1 MLRASAAIERAGFP
15 TVSIV
20 STGFLK
26 QAEVVARGLGM
37 VDLRI
42 AHYPGTPMVDSSEEL
57 RGKVEAELL
66 PKIIEGLSTT
76 HTSERLQDSA
86 VEPGPSDIVL
96 RGSLD
101 EVNERY
107 SENMWTDGMPVIPPT
122 VERIE
127 RFLRYT
133 DRSAD
138 DVIGVCPP
146 DNREATIWNIAVTG
160 VMAGC
165 RPEYMPV
172 LIAVVEAVTAAEYR
186 MQDAG
191 STPGWE
197 SLITV
202 NGPIAEALDF
212 NSGASVMRIG
222 RRANSSVGRFLRLI
236 LRNLAGFRFAPGA
249 GDKGSIAQNFFVAL
263 AENEAACAEI
273 GWAPYSA
280 DRGFAAGSNVVT
292 VQSVVSVSPP
302 IYTGS
307 DDPEEHARVL
317 AEVVGQSCGYWSPV
331 AMAYARND
339 PLIVMGPSIAKVF
352 AGHGWSKAD
361 LRKYLYDNIWIAADD
376 AERYA
381 YYIGLTGFK
390 LKDQVAKG
398 LLPATYHESDDPKRR
413 IRVFLDPDS
422 IGIVVAGDPGRNQSK
437 CYCSNH
443 TQGPPVSRAIRLPK
457 DWDVL
462 MGSNRSEGGNR

>member
-1 MLRASAAIERAGFP
+1 VLRASAAVERGGFP

-26 QAEVVARGLGM
+26 QAEVVARGLGFP
-37 VDLRI
+37 DLKI
-42 AHYPGTPMVDSSEEL
+42 AHYPGTPMVDSSAQL
-57 RGKVEAELL
+57 REKIERDLL
-66 PKIIEGLSTT
+66 PQIIDGFCRRES
-76 HTSERLQDSA
+76 RLREADVQR
-86 VEPGPSDIVL
+86 EPRPREVVL
-96 RGSLD
+96 RGTLE
-101 EVNERY
+101 EVNERFY
-107 SENMWTDGMPVIPPT
+107 ANGWTDGLPVIPPT
-122 VERIE
+122 IAAIE
-127 RFLRYT
+127 RFLQFT
-133 DRSAD
+133 DRAAD

-146 DNREATIWNIAVTG
+146 DNREATVWNVAATG

-172 LIAVVEAVTAAEYR
+172 LIAVVEAVTDPEFR

-202 NGPIAEALDF
+202 SGPIADELDF

-236 LRNLAGFRFAPGA
+236 LRNMAGFRFAPGA

-263 AENEAACAEI
+263 AENETACREL
-273 GWAPYSA
+273 GWPTYSA
-280 DRGFAAGSNVVT
+280 DRGFKAGENIVT

-307 DDPEEHARVL
+307 DDPAEHARLL
-317 AEVVGQSCGYWSPV
+317 AELVGQSCGYWSPV
-331 AMAYARND
+331 AMAYARSD
-339 PLIVMGPSIAKVF
+339 PLIVLGPSIAKVF
-352 AGHGWSKAD
+352 ADHGWSKD
-361 LRKYLYDNIWIAADD
+361 DIRRHIYDHVWITAED

-381 YYIGLTGFK
+381 YYVGLTGFS
-390 LKDQVAKG
+390 LRNQVEKG
-398 LLPATYHESDDPKRR
+398 LLPREYCASEDPKRR
-413 IRVFLDPDS
+413 LRVFLNPES

-437 CYCSNH
+437 VYCSNH
-443 TQGPPVSRAIRLPK
+443 TQGPPVSRKIALPRKWSERL
-457 DWDVL
+457 
-462 MGSNRSEGGNR
+462 R